1 MRAHDATVATVYPSI
16 QRSSMEVALDDE
28 SLADLMYGIEEL
40 KEARAGYD
48 QAQTY
53 YDGKVPEVFTSIR
66 IRRALAVH
74 DIDFDLNFA
83 KTPVD
88 AVTDRL
94 EIAAITGQD
103 DDTTALISKI
113 WQDNQ
118 LDLELPDLF
127 RRAGEYGDAYL
138 MVLPVEDDKGDVVRV
153 EMFCNSPQTV
163 RVIYSADNP
172 RRKDFTIKRWC
183 EGKYHR
189 VELLY
194 DDRTERWTTGENARG
209 DQPGDWVPWP
219 ADLEDPESW
228 RIDHEWNEQ
237 PVFHFRTDRPYGVPE
252 HYGAYGPQNAIT
264 KLQATHMG
272 TVDYQGF
279 PARYGLTETANT
291 DTSDLEPG
299 DFDDGDWPP
308 NENGVG
314 PSDSGADSSLKS
326 GPGELMLLR
335 GFKAVGQFDAAQ
347 PSVFLDPIQFNVRA
361 MAVITTT
368 PLHLFD
374 PSGDQPS
381 GQSVRAQ
388 DAPFTRKVGN
398 RQLSYGATLREA
410 FSFALRRLGIE
421 DPVVTV
427 HWKPA
432 ETIDDAEGWQTVEA
446 KIRAGV
452 PRRQALVE
460 AGYRAEQVDAWL
472 AGVDDAELQ
481 RRVDVLASLADSA
494 QKLGSAAALGVITG
508 DQVTALMSGT
518 IDDLELLADT
528 QEKS

>member
-1 MRAHDATVATVYPSI
+1 M
-16 QRSSMEVALDDE
+16 DDE
-28 SLADLMYGIEEL
+28 AIDPRADLMYGIREL
-40 KEARAGYD
+40 QAARPGYD

-53 YDGKVPEVFTSIR
+53 YDGKVPEVFTSVR
-66 IRRALAVH
+66 LRRALAAH
-74 DIDFDLNFA
+74 NIDFDLNFA

-94 EIAAITGQD
+94 EIAGITGANDEQ
-103 DDTTALISKI
+103 TTLISRI

-118 LDLELPDLF
+118 LDLEMPDVF

-138 MVLPVEDDKGDVVRV
+138 MVLPVEDEAGTVVRV
-153 EMFCNSPQTV
+153 EMFYNSPQTV
-163 RVIYSADNP
+163 RVIYDEENP
-172 RRKDFTIKRWC
+172 RRKAYTIKKWC
-183 EGKYHR
+183 DGPYTR
-189 VELLY
+189 AELYY
-194 DDRTERWTTGENARG
+194 DGRTERWTTGKNSKG
-209 DQPGDWVPWP
+209 DKPADWNPWP
-219 ADLEDPESW
+219 ADPDDPESW
-228 RIDHEWNEQ
+228 EIDNDWGEQ
-237 PVFHFRTDRPYGVPE
+237 PTFHFRTDRPYGTPE

-279 PARYGLTETANT
+279 PQRYALTETAST

-308 NENGVG
+308 NETGAG
-314 PSDSGADSSLKS
+314 PSDSGDDSSLKA
-326 GPGELMLLR
+326 GPGEMMLLR

-347 PSVFLDPIQFNVRA
+347 PGVFLDPITFNVRA
-361 MAVITTT
+361 MAVICTT

-388 DAPFTRKVGN
+388 DAPFTKKVGN

-410 FSFALRRLGIE
+410 LTFALRRLGVV
-421 DPVVTV
+421 DPVVTI

-432 ETIDDAEGWQTVEA
+432 ETIDDAEGWQTVQA
-446 KIRAGV
+446 KIAAGV
-452 PRRQALVE
+452 PRRQALME

-472 AGVDDAELQ
+472 AGSDDAELQ

-494 QKLGSAAALGVITG
+494 QKLGAAAALGVITSE
-508 DQVTALMSGT
+508 QVTGLLSGT
-518 IDDLELLADT
+518 IDDLEALAQA
-528 QEKS
+528 QEQG